1 MTDRTL
7 PAWLRLVLLFTGLL
21 QAILGIA
28 LLLNPAAIN
37 GLWPWPLTPITARLL
52 GASSLVSMPL
62 SFLSAIGNRLSA
74 ARIPLVMVISYRVMQ
89 VLAGLIHFDRFDFRR
104 PITWNYFCGGLLLL
118 LLLAAALAFGSRL
131 GKPVADE
138 PAWLGGDRP
147 LALGPLGKL
156 VLRVLAVVYF
166 IWGLAFLVLGSGAAG
181 LWFEAQ
187 GLATSLTLRLFASPI
202 MGLALGVWL
211 ISAASYWRQVAIPAV
226 ALVFIGL
233 TGSFAIGVEW
243 SSVHPPTPLGY
254 VTAVTPL
261 ILLLVGLYLL
271 LATVPLPKNRGK
283 GQ

>member
-7 PAWLRLVLLFTGLL
+7 PLWLRLVLLFTGLL
-21 QAILGIA
+21 QALLGIA

-62 SFLSAIGNRLSA
+62 SFLSAFGNRLSA
-74 ARIPLVMVISYRVMQ
+74 ARIPMLMLTSYRVLQ
-89 VLAGLIHFDRFDFRR
+89 VLAGLIHIDRFDFHR
-104 PITWNYFCGGLLLL
+104 PITWNYFGGGVLVL
-118 LLLAAALAFGSRL
+118 LLLAAGLAFGSRL

-147 LALGPLGKL
+147 LALGQVGKL
-156 VLRVLAVVYF
+156 VLRLLAVVYF
-166 IWGLAFLVLGSGAAG
+166 IWGLTFLVLGNGAAS
-181 LWFEAQ
+181 LWFEAP

-202 MGLALGVWL
+202 MGLALGMWL
-211 ISAASYWRQVAIPAV
+211 IARAGQWRQVVIPAV
-226 ALVFIGL
+226 ALVLIGL
-233 TGSFAIGVEW
+233 TGSFAIAVEW
-243 SSVHPPTPLGY
+243 SSVRPPTPLGY

-271 LATVPLPKNRGK
+271 LANRRRA
-283 GQ
+283 